1 MQKSHKLPLTTKTL
15 EAVTSG
21 KVVFAGR
28 IFGGGGLFAEV
39 SPKGTV
45 SFALKYRR
53 DGKERR
59 QGLGKWPDVT
69 LDDAKR
75 KAVNFDRETV
85 SRTTTT
91 TFKEA
96 ADDWL
101 KLHRRSLAA
110 RTVTQIERYL
120 DACKDDFG
128 DKALRSVKPSHVLA
142 VLRKFEARDAFESAK
157 RTRIYAHK
165 VFAWATDPDD
175 PFPNPA
181 ALAMLKDRLA
191 KSPKPE
197 HHAAMPADEIPAFMA
212 MLAADN
218 THPSIRGAL
227 AFVILTAM
235 RTGEVLGLRWSDVK
249 QDHSSLTIPA
259 SRMKAGKAHTV
270 FLSRQARAVL
280 EAIKP
285 FSSAR
290 EYVFPGRDPS
300 DPLSNMAMLTYM
312 NRKTDGFTV
321 HGFRSSFSDWA
332 HLQKGGNA
340 PSHVVERCLAHVN
353 TDKTQAAY
361 LRGSFDEEAADLWQ
375 AWANAV
381 SPKPAKRAAK

>member
-15 EAVTSG
+15 EAIAAG
-21 KVVFAGR
+21 KVAFAGR

-39 SPKGTV
+39 SPKGTI

-59 QGLGKWPDVT
+59 HGLGKWPDVP
-69 LDDAKR
+69 LEDAKR
-75 KAVNFDRETV
+75 RAVNFDRETV
-85 SRTTTT
+85 VRPASRTFTS
-91 TFKEA
+91 A

-101 KLHRRSLAA
+101 KLHRRSLAP
-110 RTVTQIERYL
+110 RTVVQIERYL
-120 DACKDDFG
+120 DACKLGFG
-128 DKALRSVKPSHVLA
+128 DLELRRVKPSHVLA
-142 VLRKFEARDAFESAK
+142 VLRDFESRDAFESAK
-157 RTRIYAHK
+157 RTRIYCHK

-181 ALAMLKDRLA
+181 ALALLKDKLT

-197 HHAAMPADEIPAFMA
+197 HHSAMPADEIPDFMA

-249 QDHSSLTIPA
+249 KDYSSLTIPE

-280 EAIKP
+280 ESIKP
-285 FSSAR
+285 FSAAR
-290 EYVFPGRDPS
+290 PYVFPGRDPD

-312 NRKTDGFTV
+312 NRKTNGYTV

-332 HLQKGGNA
+332 HSKKGGNA
-340 PSHVVERCLAHVN
+340 PSHVVERCLAHEIA
-353 TDKTQAAY
+353 DKVKKAY
-361 LRGSFDEEAADLWQ
+361 LRGGFEEEAAELWQ
-375 AWANAV
+375 AWADAA
-381 SPKPAKRAAK
+381 SPKPTRTSP